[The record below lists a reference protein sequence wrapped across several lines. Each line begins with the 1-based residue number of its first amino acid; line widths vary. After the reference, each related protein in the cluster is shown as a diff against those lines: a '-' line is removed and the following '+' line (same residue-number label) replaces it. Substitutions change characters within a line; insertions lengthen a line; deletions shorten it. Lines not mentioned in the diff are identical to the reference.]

1 MSETSK
7 HTALRA
13 LAGSMAKKK
22 GYDIDEL
29 RYQMAIKELQKEL
42 CKEKLLHQCGTAMNE
57 APWSRKGEGGALR
70 TGILGT
76 VMKGLS
82 YSDYILLG
90 ISAFKTTKN
99 IFSFF
104 KRKK

>member
-7 HTALRA
+7 YTALRA

-29 RYQMAIKELQKEL
+29 RYQIAIKELQKEL
-42 CKEKLLHQCGTAMNE
+42 CKGKLRHMNE